1 MHSIFFPFVCNLQQ
15 TDITEYFPLSG
26 LDIFFTLA
34 QSDTVES
41 EANGRNSKPW
51 TFLFQ
56 WFTIFNVTNPPRR
69 NVCIQTMDWRNFII
83 VQNSEDLY
91 IFRSR
96 AWKWSRSR
104 HHVSCLR
111 CLPPHRSRSFL
122 FWQRE
127 EFRDSAAWQLTRSD
141 WDSALINIVT
151 QVSTHQ
157 LLPDVLWHH
166 PVTLWPGSSWA
177 TWWPASSSSGSQAWP
192 ASTWTRVTAWC
203 TPASRAA
210 SSASLWPRTGIAT
223 KAGECLQSYY
233 KAQVQRPSPK
243 YQVSTAPFLGLTL
256 SCREVNIL
264 TTSFSSF
271 QVP

>member
-15 TDITEYFPLSG
+15 TDIIEYFPLSG

-41 EANGRNSKPW
+41 ETNGRNSNPW

-56 WFTIFNVTNPPRR
+56 RFTIFNVTNLPRR
-69 NVCIQTMDWRNFII
+69 NVCIQTIDWRNFII
-83 VQNSEDLY
+83 VQDWDLY

-127 EFRDSAAWQLTRSD
+127 EFRGSSSSWPAASEEEILLWSRSTL
-141 WDSALINIVT
+141 WLSVNT
-151 QVSTHQ
+151 Q
-157 LLPDVLWHH
+157 LLDVLWHH
-166 PVTLWPGSSWA
+166 HRDLVTKLDDEPPGVC
-177 TWWPASSSSGSQAWP
+177 P
-192 ASTWTRVTAWC
+192 
-203 TPASRAA
+203 
-210 SSASLWPRTGIAT
+210 PR
-223 KAGECLQSYY
+223 
-233 KAQVQRPSPK
+233 PP
-243 YQVSTAPFLGLTL
+243 LGGHRGQL
-256 SCREVNIL
+256 
-264 TTSFSSF
+264 
-271 QVP
+271 

>member
-15 TDITEYFPLSG
+15 TDIIEYFPLSG

-41 EANGRNSKPW
+41 ETNGRNSNPW

-56 WFTIFNVTNPPRR
+56 RFTIFNVTNLPRR
-69 NVCIQTMDWRNFII
+69 NVCIQTIDWRNFII
-83 VQNSEDLY
+83 VQNWDLY

-127 EFRDSAAWQLTRSD
+127 EFRGSSSSWPAASQEEILLWSRSTL
-141 WDSALINIVT
+141 WLSVNT
-151 QVSTHQ
+151 Q
-157 LLPDVLWHH
+157 LLDVLWHH
-166 PVTLWPGSSWA
+166 RDLVTRLDDEPPGVR
-177 TWWPASSSSGSQAWP
+177 P
-192 ASTWTRVTAWC
+192 
-203 TPASRAA
+203 
-210 SSASLWPRTGIAT
+210 PRPPPL
-223 KAGECLQSYY
+223 AGHRGQL
-233 KAQVQRPSPK
+233 
-243 YQVSTAPFLGLTL
+243 
-256 SCREVNIL
+256 
-264 TTSFSSF
+264 
-271 QVP
+271 

>member
-15 TDITEYFPLSG
+15 TDIIEYFPLSG

-41 EANGRNSKPW
+41 ETNGRNSNPW

-56 WFTIFNVTNPPRR
+56 RFTIFNVTNLPRR
-69 NVCIQTMDWRNFII
+69 NVCIQTIDWRNFII
-83 VQNSEDLY
+83 VQNWDLY

-127 EFRDSAAWQLTRSD
+127 EFRGGSSSWPAASEEEILLWSRSTL
-141 WDSALINIVT
+141 WLSVNT
-151 QVSTHQ
+151 Q
-157 LLPDVLWHH
+157 LLDVLWHYRDL
-166 PVTLWPGSSWA
+166 VTRLDDEPPGVR
-177 TWWPASSSSGSQAWP
+177 P
-192 ASTWTRVTAWC
+192 
-203 TPASRAA
+203 
-210 SSASLWPRTGIAT
+210 PRPPPL
-223 KAGECLQSYY
+223 AGHRGQL
-233 KAQVQRPSPK
+233 
-243 YQVSTAPFLGLTL
+243 
-256 SCREVNIL
+256 
-264 TTSFSSF
+264 
-271 QVP
+271 

>member
-41 EANGRNSKPW
+41 EANGRNSNPW

-56 WFTIFNVTNPPRR
+56 RFTIFNVTNPPRR

-127 EFRDSAAWQLTRSD
+127 EFRDSAADPQLLRFCSD
-141 WDSALINIVT
+141 QHCDSSVNT
-151 QVSTHQ
+151 CQ

-166 PVTLWPGSSWA
+166 PVTLWPGFIMSLL
-177 TWWPASSSSGSQAWP
+177 
-192 ASTWTRVTAWC
+192 VT
-203 TPASRAA
+203 
-210 SSASLWPRTGIAT
+210 SLLLLWVT
-223 KAGECLQSYY
+223 S
-233 KAQVQRPSPK
+233 V
-243 YQVSTAPFLGLTL
+243 
-256 SCREVNIL
+256 
-264 TTSFSSF
+264 TSFNLDLGHGVVYSGQPGSLFGFSVAAHRDRKKGWWVSSE
-271 QVP
+271 

>member
-41 EANGRNSKPW
+41 EANGRNSNPW

-56 WFTIFNVTNPPRR
+56 RFTIFNVTNPPRR

-96 AWKWSRSR
+96 AWKRSRSR

-111 CLPPHRSRSFL
+111 CLPLIGAGAFSFDRGKSSEPAADP
-122 FWQRE
+122 QRARQR
-127 EFRDSAAWQLTRSD
+127 FCSDQDQHCDS
-141 WDSALINIVT
+141 
-151 QVSTHQ
+151 VSTLYQ

-166 PVTLWPGSSWA
+166 PVTLWPGFIMSQLVTSLLLLWV
-177 TWWPASSSSGSQAWP
+177 TGS
-192 ASTWTRVTAWC
+192 V
-203 TPASRAA
+203 
-210 SSASLWPRTGIAT
+210 
-223 KAGECLQSYY
+223 
-233 KAQVQRPSPK
+233 
-243 YQVSTAPFLGLTL
+243 
-256 SCREVNIL
+256 
-264 TTSFSSF
+264 TSFNLDPDTGVVYTGQPGSLFGFSVAAHRDRNKGWWVSSE
-271 QVP
+271 

>member
-15 TDITEYFPLSG
+15 TDIIEYFPLSG

-41 EANGRNSKPW
+41 ETNGRNSNPW

-56 WFTIFNVTNPPRR
+56 RFTIFNVTNLPRR
-69 NVCIQTMDWRNFII
+69 NVCIQTIDWRNFII
-83 VQNSEDLY
+83 VQDWDLY

-127 EFRDSAAWQLTRSD
+127 EFRGSSSSWPAASEEEILLWSRSTL
-141 WDSALINIVT
+141 WLSVNT
-151 QVSTHQ
+151 Q
-157 LLPDVLWHH
+157 LLDVLWHH
-166 PVTLWPGSSWA
+166 HRDLVTRLDDEPPGVR
-177 TWWPASSSSGSQAWP
+177 P
-192 ASTWTRVTAWC
+192 TR
-203 TPASRAA
+203 P
-210 SSASLWPRTGIAT
+210 P
-223 KAGECLQSYY
+223 
-233 KAQVQRPSPK
+233 
-243 YQVSTAPFLGLTL
+243 LGGHRGQL
-256 SCREVNIL
+256 
-264 TTSFSSF
+264 
-271 QVP
+271 

>member
-15 TDITEYFPLSG
+15 TDITDYFPLSG

-41 EANGRNSKPW
+41 EANGRNSNPW

-56 WFTIFNVTNPPRR
+56 RFTIFNVTNPPRR

-96 AWKWSRSR
+96 AWKWSRTSTTCL
-104 HHVSCLR
+104 VSGVFPLIGAGAFSSDR
-111 CLPPHRSRSFL
+111 GKSSETR
-122 FWQRE
+122 
-127 EFRDSAAWQLTRSD
+127 QLTRSY

-151 QVSTHQ
+151 QVSTRQ

-166 PVTLWPGSSWA
+166 PVTLWPGFIMSLL
-177 TWWPASSSSGSQAWP
+177 
-192 ASTWTRVTAWC
+192 VT
-203 TPASRAA
+203 
-210 SSASLWPRTGIAT
+210 SLLLLWVT
-223 KAGECLQSYY
+223 S
-233 KAQVQRPSPK
+233 V
-243 YQVSTAPFLGLTL
+243 
-256 SCREVNIL
+256 
-264 TTSFSSF
+264 TSFNLDPGHGVVYTGQPGSLFGFSVAAHRDRNKGWWVSSE
-271 QVP
+271 

>member
-15 TDITEYFPLSG
+15 TDIIEYFPLSG

-41 EANGRNSKPW
+41 ETNGRNSNPW

-56 WFTIFNVTNPPRR
+56 RFTIFNVTNLPRR
-69 NVCIQTMDWRNFII
+69 NVCIQTIDWRNFII
-83 VQNSEDLY
+83 VQDWDLY

-127 EFRDSAAWQLTRSD
+127 EFRGSSSSWPAASEEEILLWSRSTL
-141 WDSALINIVT
+141 WLSVNT
-151 QVSTHQ
+151 Q
-157 LLPDVLWHH
+157 LLDVLWHH
-166 PVTLWPGSSWA
+166 HRDLVTKLDDEPPGVR
-177 TWWPASSSSGSQAWP
+177 P
-192 ASTWTRVTAWC
+192 TRH
-203 TPASRAA
+203 P
-210 SSASLWPRTGIAT
+210 P
-223 KAGECLQSYY
+223 
-233 KAQVQRPSPK
+233 
-243 YQVSTAPFLGLTL
+243 LGGHRGQL
-256 SCREVNIL
+256 
-264 TTSFSSF
+264 
-271 QVP
+271 

>member
-15 TDITEYFPLSG
+15 TDIIEYFPLSG

-41 EANGRNSKPW
+41 ETNGRNSNPW

-56 WFTIFNVTNPPRR
+56 RFTIFNVTNLPRR
-69 NVCIQTMDWRNFII
+69 NVCIQTIDWRNFII
-83 VQNSEDLY
+83 VQDWDLY

-127 EFRDSAAWQLTRSD
+127 EFRGSSSWPAASEEEILLWSRSTL
-141 WDSALINIVT
+141 WLSVNT
-151 QVSTHQ
+151 Q
-157 LLPDVLWHH
+157 LLDVLWHH
-166 PVTLWPGSSWA
+166 HRDLVTKLDDEPPG
-177 TWWPASSSSGSQAWP
+177 
-192 ASTWTRVTAWC
+192 V
-203 TPASRAA
+203 
-210 SSASLWPRTGIAT
+210 
-223 KAGECLQSYY
+223 
-233 KAQVQRPSPK
+233 RPNRP
-243 YQVSTAPFLGLTL
+243 PPLGGHRGQL
-256 SCREVNIL
+256 
-264 TTSFSSF
+264 
-271 QVP
+271 

>member
-41 EANGRNSKPW
+41 EANGRNSNPW

-56 WFTIFNVTNPPRR
+56 RFTIFNVTNPPRR

-151 QVSTHQ
+151 RVSTRQ

-166 PVTLWPGSSWA
+166 PVTLWPGFIMSHL
-177 TWWPASSSSGSQAWP
+177 
-192 ASTWTRVTAWC
+192 VT
-203 TPASRAA
+203 
-210 SSASLWPRTGIAT
+210 SLLLLWVTG
-223 KAGECLQSYY
+223 
-233 KAQVQRPSPK
+233 V
-243 YQVSTAPFLGLTL
+243 
-256 SCREVNIL
+256 
-264 TTSFSSF
+264 TSFNLDPGHGVVYTGQPGSLFGFSVAAHRDRNKGWWVSSE
-271 QVP
+271 

>member
-15 TDITEYFPLSG
+15 TDIIEYFPLSG

-41 EANGRNSKPW
+41 ETNGRNSNPW

-56 WFTIFNVTNPPRR
+56 RFTIFNVTNLPRR
-69 NVCIQTMDWRNFII
+69 NVCIQTIDWRNFII
-83 VQNSEDLY
+83 VQDWDLY

-127 EFRDSAAWQLTRSD
+127 EFRGSSSSWPAASEEEILLWSRSTL
-141 WDSALINIVT
+141 WLSVNT
-151 QVSTHQ
+151 Q
-157 LLPDVLWHH
+157 LLDVLWHH
-166 PVTLWPGSSWA
+166 HRDLVTKLDDEPPGVC
-177 TWWPASSSSGSQAWP
+177 P
-192 ASTWTRVTAWC
+192 TRL
-203 TPASRAA
+203 P
-210 SSASLWPRTGIAT
+210 
-223 KAGECLQSYY
+223 
-233 KAQVQRPSPK
+233 
-243 YQVSTAPFLGLTL
+243 LGGHRGQL
-256 SCREVNIL
+256 
-264 TTSFSSF
+264 
-271 QVP
+271 